1 MLTGPN
7 SQTSRLSRA
16 ILIALLGA
24 AVLTLSWPRLQAGFR
39 YLPVGIAIDRYYA
52 DRQIPSDRLTVLLRF
67 AGEAIDYHDH
77 YRYHDGLSLLHY
89 LRGLDRS
96 TPALERR
103 DAYRQAGVEAGE
115 ALKLAPSQPVTWLRL
130 ATVRAVLRDDA
141 EAIIE
146 PWKMS
151 IFTGR
156 THSTLLAP
164 RVGIGLSQLQYMD
177 QESSAMLR
185 DQLLL
190 AWELKPAELLRIL
203 QQYDRGLQKTRALIG
218 GTDPAA
224 LEELEARFE

>member
-1 MLTGPN
+1 VLTGPN

-16 ILIALLGA
+16 ILIALLAA
-24 AVLTLSWPRLQAGFR
+24 AVLALSWPRLQAGFR
-39 YLPVGIAIDRYYA
+39 YLPVDIAIDRFYA
-52 DRQIPSDRLTVLLRF
+52 DREIPSDRLTVLIRF
-67 AGEAIDYHDH
+67 AGQAINYHDH

-89 LRGLDRS
+89 LRGLDRY

-103 DAYRQAGVEAGE
+103 DAYRQAALEAIE
-115 ALKLAPSQPVTWLRL
+115 ALKRAPSQPDTWLRL
-130 ATVRAVLRDDA
+130 AAVRSVLRDDA

-156 THSTLLAP
+156 THSTLLSP
-164 RVGIGLSQLQYMD
+164 RVGIGLSQLQFMD
-177 QESSAMLR
+177 RESSAMLR

-190 AWELKPAELLRIL
+190 AWELKPNELLQVLRRR
-203 QQYDRGLQKTRALIG
+203 DPGLHKTRALVG

-224 LEELEARFE
+224 LGEMEARLE